1 MTFGSLNQFDK
12 VTDEMLDAWAEI
24 LRQVSDARLLLKGS
38 AFDDEGRRGDIEKRL
53 TARGLPLARVTREGH
68 TADYYAAYDHIDIA
82 LDSYPYPGGGTTC
95 DALYRGVP
103 VVTRCGAHHHERF
116 GFSLLKN
123 LGLEELA
130 APTLETYIA
139 KAVALARDE
148 ELLAALRSG
157 LRGRMQASPV
167 MDGAAYMRELEG
179 GYERIWDERWK
190 K

>member
-1 MTFGSLNQFDK
+1 M
-12 VTDEMLDAWAEI
+12 
-24 LRQVSDARLLLKGS
+24 
-38 AFDDEGRRGDIEKRL
+38 
-53 TARGLPLARVTREGH
+53 
-68 TADYYAAYDHIDIA
+68 
-82 LDSYPYPGGGTTC
+82 
-95 DALYRGVP
+95 
-103 VVTRCGAHHHERF
+103 
-116 GFSLLKN
+116 LKN

-139 KAVALARDE
+139 KAVALAGDE

-167 MDGAAYMRELEG
+167 MDGAAYMRELEA